1 MFFDILAVLIITF
14 FAALGMVEVSDY
26 FFKRGFHKN
35 ISRKTYIIADFSS
48 ISENDIEDSVRYLLT
63 DCIENNSEL
72 IIDCRNVSEEVYLI
86 CKKLEKRFNCKA
98 ITNEKELSDIIVSG
112 LHEE

>member
-14 FAALGMVEVSDY
+14 FAALGMVEASDY

-35 ISRKTYIIADFSS
+35 ISRKTYIVADFSS

-63 DCIENNSEL
+63 DRFENNNEL
-72 IIDCRNVSEEVYLI
+72 IIDCRNVSDEVCLI
-86 CKKLEKRFNCKA
+86 CKNLEKRFNCKV
-98 ITNEKELSDIIVSG
+98 ITSKKELSDIVVSG
-112 LHEE
+112 LHGE